1 MRKQIT
7 NNCILLKFKNS
18 KLFDYKFTERSED
31 VYNLISKYLETDYTL
46 NEYLDDDTSH
56 QLSVYCGGKLVAAT
70 IIEIKGDR
78 MYNDYCAVEKKYRN
92 KGINK
97 TMLLKIIEY
106 GKQYGIVTFTA
117 HVREKNIQSLKSH
130 QSVGF
135 KIHTEYKGT
144 YDNGDVKLLLYMN
157 IC

>member
-1 MRKQIT
+1 MNI
-7 NNCILLKFKNS
+7 LKFKEFNT
-18 KLFDYKFTERSED
+18 FEYKFTERSED
-31 VYNLISKYLETDYTL
+31 VYILINKHLQTDYTL
-46 NEYLDDDTSH
+46 NEYLKDDTSH
-56 QLSVYCGGKLVAAT
+56 QLSVYCGEKLVAAT
-70 IIEIKGDR
+70 IFEIKGER

-106 GKQYGIVTFTA
+106 GKDNGIVTFTA

-135 KIHTEYKGT
+135 KIFTDYKGE
-144 YDNGDVKLLLYMN
+144 YNNGDVKLLLYMN
-157 IC
+157 LC